1 MRPIKDTVPPGP
13 PRSRRP
19 QRRDIPFGQEKYH
32 RCKSGSG
39 DKLKLYNQMR
49 SKMALEGGMT
59 KEEQESFTSAL
70 AHKVKENYKEINEQ
84 RKAKIRSE
92 LMVQEERTRKK
103 DPSRY
108 GGMIRG
114 PRSGLV
120 DVSTPWR
127 NLFETPKTEYDEALE
142 ELGDTPKKE
151 YY

>member
-1 MRPIKDTVPPGP
+1 
-13 PRSRRP
+13 
-19 QRRDIPFGQEKYH
+19 
-32 RCKSGSG
+32 
-39 DKLKLYNQMR
+39 
-49 SKMALEGGMT
+49 MALEGSIP

-70 AHKVKENYKEINEQ
+70 AHKVKENYKDIDEQ
-84 RKAKIRSE
+84 RKAKLRSE
-92 LMVQEERTRKK
+92 LMAQEERARKK

-142 ELGDTPKKE
+142 ELGEQPSKKNR